1 MNSFWRDVRFGTRL
15 LLRNPGFTAA
25 AVMAFALG
33 IAANT
38 AIFSVVYATLLAPL
52 PYPEPDQLVMVWSRI
67 QGGRN
72 VTAAGDF
79 LEWKK
84 QATAFQGL
92 NAFSGRGVNL
102 ASNERPEQV
111 AATLTTPGFLS
122 MMGHRLEFGRD
133 FTGEE
138 GTTGRNKVVVLT
150 HKFWMDRFAGDRG
163 IIGRPIRI
171 DGSPHTVVGIL
182 APGPAD
188 RLQNKL
194 YLPLAFAPE
203 QVNHDFHWLL
213 VMGRLKPGVTLAQA
227 NADMKNVTA
236 RIAKA
241 FPASNTGWSAS
252 VEPLKNNFLSDNT
265 KTALWLLLGAVG
277 FVLLIAC
284 ANVANLLLARGT
296 ARQRE
301 LAVRASVGASPGTIG
316 RQLIVESLVLAMAG
330 GALGVALAYALVR
343 LIMGTMP
350 EYTLPSEADVR
361 LSLPVLLFTLAACAI
376 SGVLFGSVPAWQAAR
391 QNISETLKEG
401 GRVMG
406 GARHRLRLALVVVEF
421 GLALTLLSGGGLAIH
436 SLLNVAAAD
445 LGFNTEHLLT
455 FSLPVP
461 NEKLT
466 GPEQV
471 STFYEQLLARVQA
484 VPGVLSASVS
494 TGMPVSGTGFGMPF
508 TIVGKPVKDPGQRPG
523 AGFNMVTPDYFK
535 TFGIRMT
542 RGRAFT
548 EQDRAGSVPVA
559 IVNDVFVSRYFKG
572 VDPLT
577 QRLLVEQLIPG
588 VTKLGPAIEWQI
600 VGVYAKVRNAGP
612 KDDGFPEIDVP
623 FWQSPWPG
631 TVMAV
636 RSAGAA
642 SGMQQG
648 IAAAIRASDADLPMA
663 DVKTMEQLVHE
674 SMAGDRF
681 MTVLFASFAAV
692 ALALAA
698 FGIFGVMSF
707 VVAQRTHDIGLRMAL
722 GAGRRRV
729 LTEVLREGMGT
740 ALVGVVVGT
749 AGAYGVG
756 RAMQGM
762 VYGVGNFDLT
772 AFFLVVIA
780 LLGSALAACLI
791 PARRAASVDPMVA
804 LREE

>member
-1 MNSFWRDVRFGTRL
+1 
-15 LLRNPGFTAA
+15 
-25 AVMAFALG
+25 
-33 IAANT
+33 
-38 AIFSVVYATLLAPL
+38 
-52 PYPEPDQLVMVWSRI
+52 
-67 QGGRN
+67 
-72 VTAAGDF
+72 
-79 LEWKK
+79 
-84 QATAFQGL
+84 
-92 NAFSGRGVNL
+92 
-102 ASNERPEQV
+102 
-111 AATLTTPGFLS
+111 
-122 MMGHRLEFGRD
+122 
-133 FTGEE
+133 
-138 GTTGRNKVVVLT
+138 
-150 HKFWMDRFAGDRG
+150 
-163 IIGRPIRI
+163 
-171 DGSPHTVVGIL
+171 
-182 APGPAD
+182 
-188 RLQNKL
+188 
-194 YLPLAFAPE
+194 
-203 QVNHDFHWLL
+203 
-213 VMGRLKPGVTLAQA
+213 
-227 NADMKNVTA
+227 
-236 RIAKA
+236 
-241 FPASNTGWSAS
+241 
-252 VEPLKNNFLSDNT
+252 
-265 KTALWLLLGAVG
+265 
-277 FVLLIAC
+277 
-284 ANVANLLLARGT
+284 
-296 ARQRE
+296 
-301 LAVRASVGASPGTIG
+301 
-316 RQLIVESLVLAMAG
+316 
-330 GALGVALAYALVR
+330 
-343 LIMGTMP
+343 MP

-535 TFGIRMT
+535 TFGIRIT